1 MENDFCT
8 KFSSFMVYLG
18 LMFTITLKHELIHT
32 EQFNFWTFFMILSSL
47 L

>member
-1 MENDFCT
+1 MGNDFCP

-18 LMFTITLKHELIHT
+18 LMLIITFKHAFIHT
-32 EQFNFWTFFMILSSL
+32 GKLNFWEFFMILSSL